1 MSTRVGIVIPAHD
14 EEAVIGRLLRALV
27 DGDPE
32 GRLEIVV
39 GANGCSDGTAA
50 VARAVDPR
58 IVVAETE
65 RASKIAGLNA
75 ADELATVFPRIYV
88 DADVSVTAETLLAL
102 GDELAR
108 PGGPLAAAPEFH
120 VDTRGASWPVRAH
133 YAIWELSDYRVSG
146 LVGSGIYGLSAE
158 GRSRFGAFPE
168 IIADDRFVQQLFA
181 PEERLTLPGHVFTV
195 KAPRRMR
202 NQIKRTVRIAIGN
215 AQLSASGLVPDRPA
229 QSGSGMVSLLKR
241 VLRRPA
247 LWPAFPIYCYGYL
260 RPRLEARSIIAR
272 GGVPEWNR
280 DETTRA

>member
-1 MSTRVGIVIPAHD
+1 MSARVSVVIPAHD
-14 EEAVIGRLLRALV
+14 EAAVIGRLLGALV

-39 GANGCSDGTAA
+39 GANGCTDGTAS

-58 IVVAETE
+58 ILVAETE

-75 ADELATVFPRIYV
+75 ADGVATVFPRIYV
-88 DADVSVTAETLLAL
+88 DADVSVSAETLLAL

-108 PGGPLAAAPEFH
+108 PGGPLVAAPEFH
-120 VDTRGASWPVRAH
+120 VDTTGASWPVRAH
-133 YAIWELSDYRVSG
+133 YSIWELSDYRVSG

-158 GRSRFGAFPE
+158 GRRRFGEFPE

-181 PEERLTLPGHVFTV
+181 PEERMTLTGHSFSV

-202 NQIKRTVRIAIGN
+202 SQIKRTVRIAIGN
-215 AQLSASGLVPDRPA
+215 AQLAASGLVPDRPA
-229 QSGSGMVSLLKR
+229 GGGIAALVKR

-247 LWPAFPIYCYGYL
+247 LWPAFPVYWYGYL

>member
-1 MSTRVGIVIPAHD
+1 MSVRVSVVIPAHD
-14 EEAVIGRLLRALV
+14 EAAVIGRLLRALV

-32 GRLEIVV
+32 GRFEIVV
-39 GANGCSDGTAA
+39 GANGCTDDTVA

-58 IVVAETE
+58 ILVAETE

-75 ADELATVFPRIYV
+75 ADAIATVLPRIYV
-88 DADVSVTAETLLAL
+88 DADVSVSAETLLAL
-102 GDELAR
+102 GDELVR
-108 PGGPLAAAPEFH
+108 PGGPLVAAPEFH
-120 VDTRGASWPVRAH
+120 VDTRGASWAVRAH
-133 YAIWELSDYRVSG
+133 YSIWELSDYRVSG

-158 GRSRFGAFPE
+158 GRRRFGAFPE

-181 PEERLTLPGHVFTV
+181 PEERATLRGHTFSV

-202 NQIKRTVRIAIGN
+202 NQLKRTVRIAIGN
-215 AQLSASGLVPDRPA
+215 VQLKESGLVPDRPQPA
-229 QSGSGMVSLLKR
+229 GAGLVPLLKR
-241 VLRRPA
+241 VLRRPS

-260 RPRLEARSIIAR
+260 RPRLTARSIIAR

>member
-1 MSTRVGIVIPAHD
+1 MSARVSVVIPAHD
-14 EEAVIGRLLRALV
+14 EGAVIARLLGALV
-27 DGDPE
+27 AGDPE

-39 GANGCSDGTAA
+39 GANGCTDDTAA

-58 IVVAETE
+58 ILVAETP
-65 RASKIAGLNA
+65 RPSKIAGLNA
-75 ADELATVFPRIYV
+75 ADELATVLPRIYV
-88 DADVSVTAETLLAL
+88 DADVSVSAETLLAL

-108 PGGPLAAAPEFH
+108 PGGPLAAAPEFR
-120 VDTRGASWPVRAH
+120 VDTSGASWPVRAH
-133 YAIWELSDYRVSG
+133 YAIWELSDYRTPG

-158 GRSRFGAFPE
+158 GRARFGAFPE

-181 PEERLTLPGHVFTV
+181 PEERLTLPGRSFSVR
-195 KAPRRMR
+195 APRRMR

-215 AQLSASGLVPDRPA
+215 AQLAASGLVPDRHEAGGGPL
-229 QSGSGMVSLLKR
+229 SLLKR
-241 VLRRPA
+241 VLRRPS
-247 LWPAFPIYCYGYL
+247 LWAAFPIYCYGYL

>member
-1 MSTRVGIVIPAHD
+1 MSTRVSVVIPAHD
-14 EEAVIGRLLRALV
+14 EGAVIARLLRALV

-39 GANGCSDGTAA
+39 GANGCTDDTVAR
-50 VARAVDPR
+50 ARAVDPR
-58 IVVAETE
+58 ILVAETE

-75 ADELATVFPRIYV
+75 ADELATVLPRIYV
-88 DADVSVTAETLLAL
+88 DADVEVSAETLLAL
-102 GDELAR
+102 GDALAA
-108 PGGPLAAAPEFH
+108 PGGPLAAAPEFR

-133 YAIWELSDYRVSG
+133 YSIWELSDYRTSG

-158 GRSRFGAFPE
+158 GRARFGAFPE

-181 PEERLTLPGHVFTV
+181 PEERLTLPGHSFSV

-202 NQIKRTVRIAIGN
+202 SQIKRTVRIAIGN
-215 AQLSASGLVPDRPA
+215 AQLAASGLVPERPA
-229 QSGSGMVSLLKR
+229 ASGGGPAALLKR
-241 VLRRPA
+241 VLRRPS
-247 LWPAFPIYCYGYL
+247 LWAAFPIYCYGYL

>member
-1 MSTRVGIVIPAHD
+1 MSARVSVVIPAHD
-14 EEAVIGRLLRALV
+14 EGAVIARLLRALV

-39 GANGCSDGTAA
+39 GANGCTDDTAA

-58 IVVAETE
+58 ILVAETP

-75 ADELATVFPRIYV
+75 ADEIATVLPRIYV
-88 DADVSVTAETLLAL
+88 DADVSVSAETLLAL

-108 PGGPLAAAPEFH
+108 PGGPLAAAPEFR

-133 YAIWELSDYRVSG
+133 YSIWELSDYRAPG

-168 IIADDRFVQQLFA
+168 IIADDRFVQQLFT
-181 PEERLTLPGHVFTV
+181 PEERLTLPGRSFSV

-215 AQLSASGLVPDRPA
+215 AQLAASGLVPE
-229 QSGSGMVSLLKR
+229 QSGTGGGGPVALLKR
-241 VLRRPA
+241 VLRRPS

>member
-1 MSTRVGIVIPAHD
+1 MSTRVSVVVPAHD
-14 EEAVIGRLLRALV
+14 EAAVIGRLLRALV

-39 GANGCSDGTAA
+39 GANGCTDGTAE

-58 IVVAETE
+58 ILVAETST
-65 RASKIAGLNA
+65 ASKTAGLNA

-88 DADVSVTAETLLAL
+88 DADVSVSAQTLLAL

-108 PGGPLAAAPEFH
+108 SGGPLVAAPEFH
-120 VDTRGASWPVRAH
+120 VDTEGASWPVRAH
-133 YAIWELSDYRVSG
+133 YSIWELSDYRVSG
-146 LVGSGIYGLSAE
+146 LVGSGIYGLSEE
-158 GRSRFGAFPE
+158 GRSRFGAFPD

-181 PEERLTLPGHVFTV
+181 PEERLTLAGRSFSV

-215 AQLSASGLVPDRPA
+215 AQLAASGLVPDRPA
-229 QSGSGMVSLLKR
+229 PAGGGIAALVKR
-241 VLRRPA
+241 VVRRPA

>member
-1 MSTRVGIVIPAHD
+1 MSARVSVIIPAHD
-14 EEAVIGRLLRALV
+14 EAAVIGRLLRALV

-39 GANGCSDGTAA
+39 GANGCTDGTAA

-58 IVVAETE
+58 ILVAETE

-75 ADELATVFPRIYV
+75 ADEIATVFPRIYV
-88 DADVSVTAETLLAL
+88 DADVSVSAETLLAV

-108 PGGPLAAAPEFH
+108 PGGPQVAAPEFH
-120 VDTRGASWPVRAH
+120 VDTTDASWPVRAH
-133 YAIWELSDYRVSG
+133 YSIWELSEYRVSG

-158 GRSRFGAFPE
+158 GRRRFGAFPE

-181 PEERLTLPGHVFTV
+181 PEERLTLAGWSFSV

-202 NQIKRTVRIAIGN
+202 SQIKRTVRIAIGN
-215 AQLSASGLVPDRPA
+215 AQLAASGLVPDRPA
-229 QSGSGMVSLLKR
+229 PAGGTIGALLAR
-241 VLRRPA
+241 LVRRPA
-247 LWPAFPIYCYGYL
+247 LWPAFPVYCYGYL